1 MSERPEKKAI
11 IGEIRQRLVDGE
23 FLILA
28 DCRGLNVERLTELRG
43 QLDDAQSRLVVSKN
57 SFIGLALQDIGW
69 NDVVRFLDGPTAVIT
84 GTGEIS
90 GVARLLRDYAKG
102 KGLPTLKGGRFG
114 EQTLTS
120 EDIDVFASLPSREV
134 LLGQVVGTIAAPMTQ
149 LVGVFQQK
157 VLSLLYLLKAAAEK
171 KGT

>member
-1 MSERPEKKAI
+1 MGDRPEKKAI
-11 IGEIRQRLVDGE
+11 IDEIRQRLAEGE

-28 DCRGLNVERLTELRG
+28 DCRGLKVEGMTELRG
-43 QLDDAQSRLVVSKN
+43 QLDGAHSRLVVSKN
-57 SFIGLALQDIGW
+57 SFIGRALEDIGW
-69 NDVVRFLDGPTAVIT
+69 TDVVQFLDGPTAVIT
-84 GTGEIS
+84 GTGEVS
-90 GVARLLRDYAKG
+90 GVAKLLRDYAKTR
-102 KGLPTLKGGRFG
+102 GLPTLKGGRFG

-120 EDIDVFASLPSREV
+120 EDIDTFANLPSREV

-157 VLSLLYLLKAAAEK
+157 VLSLLYVLKAAAEK